1 MKVTNIS
8 AGPRGLN
15 TKNGPVLVEP
25 KDTVE
30 VEMSE
35 AEYKVSKGTGW
46 FEFSGKAEKEDD
58 GVDRDELKAQAKEL
72 GIEHA
77 GNISNAKL
85 KELIDAKLAE

>member
-15 TKNGPVLVEP
+15 TKDGPVLVEP
-25 KDTVE
+25 KGTVE

-46 FEFSGKAEKEDD
+46 FEFSGKAEKDDD
-58 GVDRDELKAQAKEL
+58 GLDREELKAQAKEL

-77 GNISNAKL
+77 GNISNVKL

>member
-15 TKNGPVLVEP
+15 STSGPVLVEP

-30 VEMSE
+30 VELSE

-46 FEFSGKAEKEDD
+46 FEFSGKPEKEDD
-58 GVDRDELKAQAKEL
+58 GLDRDELKAQAKEL

-77 GNISNAKL
+77 GNISNVKL

>member
-8 AGPRGLN
+8 KGPRGLN
-15 TKNGPVLVEP
+15 AKTGPVLVEV
-25 KDTVE
+25 DQTVD
-30 VEMSE
+30 VDMSD

-46 FEFSGKAEKEDD
+46 FEFSGKAEKDDD
-58 GVDRDELKAQAKEL
+58 GLDREELKAQAKEL

-77 GNISNAKL
+77 GNISDVKL